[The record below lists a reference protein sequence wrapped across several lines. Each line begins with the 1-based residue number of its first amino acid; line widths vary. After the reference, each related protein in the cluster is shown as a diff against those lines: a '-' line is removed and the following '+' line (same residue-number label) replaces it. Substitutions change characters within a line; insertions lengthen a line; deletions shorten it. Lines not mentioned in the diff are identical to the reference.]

1 MGSIKQGNDAEGK
14 VECDPEAMS
23 KKKILNKMNNTKK
36 KKKKMIGGTIL
47 FRHNLMIL
55 AGRSA

>member
-36 KKKKMIGGTIL
+36 KKKNDWGDHFIQTQ
-47 FRHNLMIL
+47 FDDTCR
-55 AGRSA
+55 

>member
-36 KKKKMIGGTIL
+36 KKKMIGGTIL